1 MSKFKTAVLS
11 AIVLAIGVGL
21 ILEHRAGTKRS
32 NEILSL
38 KLEVQQLAEQIAS
51 LQQDHKQALDSG
63 VQTTTDAGLPDGQLA
78 AVMRVRGEVGQLR
91 ESLAELERA
100 VAAISNQLASAT
112 GANAPFVYP
121 DSIKKKDYAFSG
133 YAAPQ
138 SALQSMWW
146 ALSRSDARA
155 FQASLTSTM
164 AAAFA
169 DQTKDLPEGVM
180 PGGWRGGA
188 LYKASGYR
196 VLEETPVSN
205 AETRFKVFLEG
216 QHLTLKLIFKKIG
229 DEWKWADN

>member
-1 MSKFKTAVLS
+1 MTKFKATVLS
-11 AIVLAIGVGL
+11 AIVVAIVIGL
-21 ILEHRAGTKRS
+21 VLDHQARTRL
-32 NEILSL
+32 NNDILSL
-38 KLEVQQLAEQIAS
+38 KLEVQQLAS
-51 LQQDHKQALDSG
+51 LQQDQKQALDTG
-63 VQTTTDAGLPDGQLA
+63 FQTTEDAGLPEGQLA
-78 AVMRVRGEVGQLR
+78 ELKRLRGEVSQLR
-91 ESLAELERA
+91 ESVVALENALAG
-100 VAAISNQLASAT
+100 ISNQLALAT
-112 GANAPFVYP
+112 GANAPFVYA
-121 DSIKKKDYAFSG
+121 DSIKRKDYAFSG

-138 SALQSMWW
+138 AALQSMWW
-146 ALSRSDARA
+146 ALSQSDARA

-196 VLEETPVSN
+196 VLEETPISN

-216 QHLTLKLIFKKIG
+216 QHLTVKLVFKKVG